1 MNYNLMQN
9 IKEKKIVVIVGAS
22 FAGRFTTR
30 AILKDAL
37 KYPSF

>member
-1 MNYNLMQN
+1 MLKEKLML
-9 IKEKKIVVIVGAS
+9 KEKKLVAIVGAS
-22 FAGRFTTR
+22 FAGRMATR

>member
-1 MNYNLMQN
+1 MLTS
-9 IKEKKIVVIVGAS
+9 KEKKVVVVVGAS